1 MPPTWCQGTRT
12 GLETFLCVTSPPGRP
27 CGCRWTQP
35 ESKATALASP
45 LRSRPMSGRWPS
57 TRSPPTW
64 CQGTRTGLK
73 TFLYTTSSR
82 RLHRVRSRAG
92 LTRQIGRDR
101 GAPAPRPYHGERW
114 ALFPLDDAML
124 MEQAKDDIQA
134 VSAQVD
140 FQLVVQGKVG
150 QPQQRA
156 AVHKID
162 DVDAAEVLFD
172 VKDSAA
178 RHAGCIGDQSVVDPA
193 VRHDQY
199 RLPVSLAEQRVEK
212 TDAPLLHLAEALP
225 SQIGLIPTGC
235 RALEEP
241 LHLLKDGGCA
251 LAGKQV
257 LTRRDLT
264 QVR

>member
-1 MPPTWCQGTRT
+1 M
-12 GLETFLCVTSPPGRP
+12 GLRTFLCTTSPPGRP
-27 CGCRWTQP
+27 CGCRWTRP
-35 ESKATALASP
+35 APKATGQPCSLAPRP
-45 LRSRPMSGRWPS
+45 LGGGWRSICWL
-57 TRSPPTW
+57 PTSS
-64 CQGTRTGLK
+64 QGTRTGLK

-82 RLHRVRSRAG
+82 HLHRVRSRAG

-162 DVDAAEVLFD
+162 DVDAAE
-172 VKDSAA
+172 A
-178 RHAGCIGDQSVVDPA
+178 
-193 VRHDQY
+193 
-199 RLPVSLAEQRVEK
+199 
-212 TDAPLLHLAEALP
+212 
-225 SQIGLIPTGC
+225 
-235 RALEEP
+235 
-241 LHLLKDGGCA
+241 
-251 LAGKQV
+251 
-257 LTRRDLT
+257 
-264 QVR
+264 